1 MITSSRPLNH
11 AAMATK
17 PQYIV
22 KEDGKNADEAI
33 NIPLLGTKNIN
44 VKNATLHPN
53 IFFIALK

>member
-1 MITSSRPLNH
+1 
-11 AAMATK
+11 MATK

-44 VKNATLHPN
+44 VKNATLYPN
-53 IFFIALK
+53 FFFIALK